1 MKKAVFSL
9 VVLVV
14 LSAGGFYG
22 WKYFQAHATVAT
34 SDVLH
39 LNTAKAE
46 LRDIQLNVCAAGDI
60 GPADQVSVRPE
71 VNGKIATLPVDI
83 GDKVKKGESLFSL
96 DDSDLQIERSSQLS
110 QIEGAKLQLQKAE
123 RNFIR
128 SKKLFDD
135 NLVSRETYDDTVTEY
150 DLAKNTLERADKDLK
165 LIEDRISKTKISA
178 PFDCT
183 VLTRPVS
190 IGQAVSGS
198 GGYNSGTEVLTIANL
213 QDMII
218 MAHINQS
225 DVARLTRGQHV
236 DISVESVAGLKMA
249 GEIERIA
256 PQATLKNNLK
266 GYDIRI
272 SIKTIDS
279 RARPGMTATLS
290 IPVSS
295 AKGTLSI
302 PLAAVF
308 SEPNVDTMEMDR
320 YVYVKIDESTY
331 ERRSIELGLTDNN
344 YAEVIKGLKVG
355 DVVSMEIPPADA
367 EIKILDEPD
376 KKEKTVAT
384 ITNRNS
390 SLSVH

>member
-1 MKKAVFSL
+1 MKKAVISL
-9 VVLVV
+9 VVLAA

-22 WKYFQAHATVAT
+22 WKHLPTHATDAA
-34 SDVLH
+34 SEVLR
-39 LNTAKAE
+39 LSTAKAE
-46 LRDIQLNVCAAGDI
+46 LRDIQLNVSAAGDI

-83 GDKVKKGESLFSL
+83 GDKVKKGAPLFSL

-123 RNFIR
+123 RNFER
-128 SKKLFDD
+128 SKKLFAD
-135 NLVSRETYDDTVTEY
+135 NLVSRETYDDTVTEFE
-150 DLAKNTLERADKDLK
+150 LAKNTLERAEKDLK
-165 LIEDRISKTKISA
+165 LVEDRISKTKISA

-213 QDMII
+213 QDMIV

-225 DVARLTRGQHV
+225 DVARLARGQHV

-272 SIKTIDS
+272 SIKTIDP
-279 RARPGMTATLS
+279 RARPGMTSTLS

-308 SEPNVDTMEMDR
+308 SEPNIDTMEMER
-320 YVYVKIDESTY
+320 YVYIKVDESTY
-331 ERRSIELGLTDNN
+331 ERRPIEVGLTDNN
-344 YAEVIKGLKVG
+344 YAEVIKGLKEG

-367 EIKILDEPD
+367 DIKVLDD
-376 KKEKTVAT
+376 SAKKEKTVAA
-384 ITNRNS
+384 ITNRS
-390 SLSVH
+390 SSVSVH